1 MPVGAAIGGALGAA
15 GSIGGALLGSSA
27 SKSASAAQ
35 QALGQQA
42 LTQQQGMW
50 SQALGAIQPVLN
62 LGTNAAGGALSTL
75 QKLLTPGPSMTATL
89 SQIPGFQFAQDWGQ
103 KAVQNIG
110 STTGLGGN
118 TLTAGANF
126 ATGLAQQGYGNIVN
140 SLNQLFSSGIGGAAS
155 AANSLGGTASNFGQQ
170 IGSTLTG
177 IGQSQAQG
185 ILGSANALSSGLQ
198 GAAGSAGNALLL
210 SRLLGGG
217 ANAGAGIYTG
227 GSNTVGAGGGGL
239 PSSGILGQSVG

>member
-1 MPVGAAIGGALGAA
+1 MPIGAAIGGGLGAI

-42 LTQQQGMW
+42 LSQQQGMW
-50 SQALGAIQPVLN
+50 NQALGAIQPVLN
-62 LGTNAAGGALSTL
+62 TGENAASGALSTL
-75 QKLLTPGPSMTATL
+75 QKLLTPGANMTQTL
-89 SQIPGFQFAQDWGQ
+89 SQIPGFTFAQDWGQ

-110 STTGLGGN
+110 TTTGLGGN

-155 AANSLGGTASNFGQQ
+155 AASSLGGTASNFGQQ

-185 ILGSANALSSGLQ
+185 ILGSANALSGGLQ
-198 GAAGSAGNALLL
+198 GAAGGIGNSLLL
-210 SRLLGGG
+210 SRLLGGSSG
-217 ANAGAGIYTG
+217 PGIYTG
-227 GSNTVGAGGGGL
+227 IGQGGGAVADLAG
-239 PSSGILGQSVG
+239 

>member
-1 MPVGAAIGGALGAA
+1 MPIGAAIGGGLGAI

-27 SKSASAAQ
+27 ASKASQAQ

-42 LTQQQGMW
+42 LAQQLSMW
-50 SQALGAIQPVLN
+50 NQARGSIQPVID
-62 LGTNAAGGALSTL
+62 LGEGAATGALSPL
-75 QKLLTPGPSMTATL
+75 LKLLTPGANMTQTL

-103 KAVQNIG
+103 KAVQNLG
-110 STTGLGGN
+110 TTTGLGGN

-140 SLNQLFSSGIGGAAS
+140 SLNQLFATGAGT
-155 AANSLGGTASNFGQQ
+155 AANAAGALGGTAANFSGQ
-170 IGSTLTG
+170 IGNTLQG

-185 ILGSANALSSGLQ
+185 ILGSANALSGGLQ
-198 GAAGSAGNALLL
+198 GAAGGIGNALLL

-217 ANAGAGIYTG
+217 QSGIYTG
-227 GSNTVGAGGGGL
+227 VGKVGGSAADL
-239 PSSGILGQSVG
+239 PGV